1 MTKMTKQ
8 KAETAAHAEQGFLC
22 VVRALRLRFERGRV
36 EKLIRELNNLLQ
48 MAADGK
54 RLAGSAAR
62 ARVFGMSIHVGPLAA
77 TTATDVTPIRDPSVD
92 VFDENDH
99 YRVIAE
105 LAGVRED
112 DIEWTV
118 RDDRHI
124 AMRISRGGG
133 RCDNKTI
140 ELASPVDPR
149 TAVSCFENGV
159 LELRLWKQ
167 PRR

>member
-1 MTKMTKQ
+1 
-8 KAETAAHAEQGFLC
+8 
-22 VVRALRLRFERGRV
+22 V
-36 EKLIRELNNLLQ
+36 EKLIRELNNLLKL
-48 MAADGK
+48 AADAK
-54 RLAGSAAR
+54 RLAGSPAV

-77 TTATDVTPIRDPSVD
+77 KTAMDVTPIHDSSVD

-112 DIEWTV
+112 DIEWSV
-118 RDDRHI
+118 RDDRQVAI
-124 AMRISRGGG
+124 RIRRGGG

-140 ELASPVDPR
+140 ELASPIDRR